1 MDSHEGCVSNGC
13 QSVLYSQ
20 DFMYVHGVYKC
31 SSSYYKL
38 FCFKHC
44 SKMKRF
50 CLEKTHCLKALYN
63 TALCKLSP
71 GCWVKQLKYCYNVF
85 LERMS
90 WNAEIMMVQT
100 VTRLLRQDE
109 VYNHVITTIGNNSS
123 ILLLKYST
131 AKLFYNPW
139 SPKSY
144 QLPFSANS
152 INK

>member
-71 GCWVKQLKYCYNVF
+71 RCWVKQLKYCYNVF
-85 LERMS
+85 WRECPEMLRLCWFKQS
-90 WNAEIMMVQT
+90 KGCFDKTKCIIM
-100 VTRLLRQDE
+100 LLPQ
-109 VYNHVITTIGNNSS
+109 IGNNSS

-131 AKLFYNPW
+131 AKLFNP
-139 SPKSY
+139 
-144 QLPFSANS
+144 
-152 INK
+152 